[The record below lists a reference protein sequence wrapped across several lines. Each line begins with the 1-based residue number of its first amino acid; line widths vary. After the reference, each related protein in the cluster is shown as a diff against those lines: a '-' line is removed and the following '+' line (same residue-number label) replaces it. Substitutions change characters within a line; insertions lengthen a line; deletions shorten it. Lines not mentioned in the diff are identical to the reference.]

1 VNGSGAGAALYR
13 STGALKTRFPVIVCR
28 LRGVNRAVNRG
39 VNF

>member
-13 STGALKTRFPVIVCR
+13 STAAMKARFPVIVCW